1 LYKIFISK
9 CIILLFFENNIFLLF
24 KMLRFLIQW
33 LFWILLINYFTR
45 IIIQVIFIALCH

>member
-24 KMLRFLIQW
+24 KMLRFLIQ
-33 LFWILLINYFTR
+33 
-45 IIIQVIFIALCH
+45 